1 MKQMADEIFEMY
13 KKKQKQQNLHKKNNN
28 EPQQQPQQ
36 EPLLVFHIPPFHSV
50 HHLHLHVLD
59 GASLDVWGRIKYPA
73 TTTTRYVLHYLA
85 GRRRTP
91 PARATADALLQLQF
105 YWYWYCCCCCCF
117 VALRRGL
124 SLGCVMRV

>member
-13 KKKQKQQNLHKKNNN
+13 MKKKQQQQNLHKKNNN

-73 TTTTRYVLHYLA
+73 TTTTRYCITWQAVVE
-85 GRRRTP
+85 R
-91 PARATADALLQLQF
+91 
-105 YWYWYCCCCCCF
+105 
-117 VALRRGL
+117 LRRGQPPTPYYNYNSTGTGTAAAAAASSHCGAACL
-124 SLGCVMRV
+124 WGA